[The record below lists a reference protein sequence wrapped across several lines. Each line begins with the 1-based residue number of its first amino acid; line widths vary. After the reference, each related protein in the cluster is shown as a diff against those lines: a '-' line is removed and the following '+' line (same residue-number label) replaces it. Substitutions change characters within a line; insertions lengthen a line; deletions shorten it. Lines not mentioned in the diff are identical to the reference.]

1 MEYGIHPD
9 LVEAGSLPEFGQ
21 PSSNTA
27 TLFVSLAGLI
37 QEKVFYHPKAA
48 LDQDE
53 LSELEKQTLETMVE
67 HIGNPVEHFISTLVS
82 SVEAAITAQH
92 EVIKICLSDA
102 DSFTFSALLGGKC
115 ELIEQNPV
123 LGVRGVSRFANEQF
137 AQCFV
142 LECEVIKR
150 LISNIDGKA
159 SIEIVVPFVRTI
171 SDAATIIDR
180 LAEQGLPRG
189 VNGLKIHYVCDVP
202 AAAMSS
208 EKLLQYFDGLVIN
221 SDNLAQLTLGVD
233 KSNES
238 LSYLYNPQN
247 DAVIQLISQAARA
260 ACAVNKPVLL
270 LSDDLVSYP
279 KLQEQLIEIGVKDIV
294 ITS

>member
-1 MEYGIHPD
+1 MEYGIHS
-9 LVEAGSLPEFGQ
+9 EFIEIGSLPEFGQ
-21 PSSNTA
+21 SSSNSA
-27 TLFVSLAGLI
+27 TLYVSLAGLI

-48 LDQDE
+48 LEQDG

-67 HIGNPVEHFISTLVS
+67 HIGNPVEHFVSTLVS
-82 SVEAAITAQH
+82 GIEDAITSQH
-92 EVIKICLSDA
+92 TLVKVCLSDE

-115 ELIEQNPV
+115 ESEERNPL
-123 LGVRGVSRFANEQF
+123 LGVRGVSRFASE
-137 AQCFV
+137 AYAECFV

-150 LISNIDGKA
+150 LIANNSNLGV
-159 SIEIVVPFVRTI
+159 EVVVPFVRTL

-180 LAEQGLPRG
+180 LAEQGLARG
-189 VNGLKIHYVCDVP
+189 RNGLKINYVCDVP
-202 AAAMSS
+202 AAAMNS

-221 SDNLAQLTLGVD
+221 SDNLAQLILGVD

-238 LSYLYNPQN
+238 LSYLYDPQN
-247 DAVIQLISQAARA
+247 EAVIQLISQAARA

-279 KLQEQLIEIGVKDIV
+279 KLQEQLIEAGVKNIV